1 MGWRSYKMRSTKEV
15 PMKLRTFSLFAVFSL
30 FTVYTAIVV
39 VEHGYTGFIEL
50 ALGGGWGA
58 QVFIDLVIA
67 LLLFMTWMIPDARER
82 GIPGA
87 PYAILIL
94 GAGSIGALAYLVH
107 RTLKQGGTAQQTAP
121 AA

>member
-1 MGWRSYKMRSTKEV
+1 MGSIEEV
-15 PMKLRTFSLFAVFSL
+15 PMKLRTFFLFAVFSA
-30 FTVYTAIVV
+30 FTLYTAIVV
-39 VEHGYTGFIEL
+39 MEHGYTGFIEL
-50 ALGGGWGA
+50 ALSGGWGA

-67 LLLFMTWMIPDARER
+67 LLLFMSWMLPDARER
-82 GIPGA
+82 GIPAA

-107 RTLKQGGTAQQTAP
+107 RALKQVDAARHAAP